1 MLAEERAHVSRRVCL
16 YETRYLLTQH
26 WVDLRVLAEERAN
39 KTEQSPT
46 SEHSQTENPDPPNGP
61 YEVVVCSPL

>member
-1 MLAEERAHVSRRVCL
+1 M

-61 YEVVVCSPL
+61 CEVVVCSPL